1 MRLDKNKRLKN
12 SVPDNFRSCEN
23 SDIIVPR
30 GVLLRAVLTTKKQKN
45 KKQTETKKS
54 TPTKTTFRSNNDNK
68 G

>member
-12 SVPDNFRSCEN
+12 SLPDNFKSCEN

-30 GVLLRAVLTTKKQKN
+30 VLLRAVLTTKKN
-45 KKQTETKKS
+45 KKTKKTETQKS
-54 TPTKTTFRSNNDNK
+54 TPTKTTFRSNNNNK